1 MPVSAILKSGEGRPD
16 DSAGTLGALLY
27 GKRSSLGIP
36 EADWAILVRAIAA
49 GEAGA
54 LRALYDR
61 SHRLVFT
68 LALRLC
74 ADRATAEEVTVD
86 VFHDVWR
93 RAGAYDPDAGTVV
106 AWLMNQARSR
116 ALDRVRHEQRQ
127 KRTPPSALHEPFD
140 AFPEAGSAIERA
152 ELRRRLR
159 DALLGLP
166 AHERQAIETAYF
178 GDLSYAET
186 AVRLDTALGTVKT
199 RIRSG
204 LSKLRKALGGE
215 PR

>member
-1 MPVSAILKSGEGRPD
+1 MKSGGSRPD
-16 DSAGTLGALLY
+16 DSVGTLGALLY
-27 GKRSSLGIP
+27 GNKSSLGIP
-36 EADWAILVRAIAA
+36 EADWAVLVRAIAA
-49 GEAGA
+49 GDAGA

-93 RAGAYDPDAGTVV
+93 RAGSYDPNVGTVV

-116 ALDRVRHEQRQ
+116 SLDRVRHEQRL
-127 KRTPPSALHEPFD
+127 KRTAPAEGPELAPL
-140 AFPEAGSAIERA
+140 FPNDGSAIEQA
-152 ELRRRLR
+152 EAARRLR
-159 DALLGLP
+159 AALARLSLR
-166 AHERQAIETAYF
+166 ERQAIETAYF
-178 GDLSYAET
+178 GEMSHAE
-186 AVRLDTALGTVKT
+186 AAAHLDAALGTIKT

-204 LSKLRKALGGE
+204 LSKLRLALNGE
-215 PR
+215 AP